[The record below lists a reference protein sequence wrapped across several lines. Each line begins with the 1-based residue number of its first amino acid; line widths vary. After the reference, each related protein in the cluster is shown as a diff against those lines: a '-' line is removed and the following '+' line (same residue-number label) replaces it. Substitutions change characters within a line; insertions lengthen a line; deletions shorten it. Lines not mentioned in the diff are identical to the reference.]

1 MNARIVRLGEVAE
14 FVRGVTYKP
23 VDVTTA
29 DDPHGIPCLRTKNIQ
44 ELLDDDDL
52 VYIPR
57 HRIKP
62 SKIIREGDIL
72 VSSANSWN
80 LVGKCSW
87 ISSLGYDA
95 TFGGFTSVL
104 RGDESVVFRRYLYH
118 WFSSPKVQQLARSF
132 GKQTTNISNL
142 NQERCLDLEIP
153 LPPLDEQKRIAAIL
167 DKGDALRAK
176 RRQAVALLDSLTQS
190 IFLEMFGDL
199 TSGTKK
205 WPSLPLREIAE
216 VGSGITKGRKLNSTE
231 AIEVPY
237 LAVANVQDKALNLT
251 TVKTIE
257 ATPSEIGRY
266 RLETNDLLLTEGGDP
281 DKLGRGTLWRGE
293 LPLAIHQNHIFR
305 VRFVSSRI
313 EPLFANWL
321 IGSAYGKNF
330 FLKSA
335 KQTTGI
341 ASINKSQLS
350 DFPMIVPPL
359 DLQRSFVK
367 RAETISTQMGAQ
379 VAHMGSLGRA
389 FAVLQSLAFRGE
401 I

>member
-1 MNARIVRLGEVAE
+1 MSARLVPIGDVVERTSTWNPLNEPGSE
-14 FVRGVTYKP
+14 FDYIDLSAVDQDTKRILKP
-23 VDVTTA
+23 NR
-29 DDPHGIPCLRTKNIQ
+29 LRTSEAPSRARQ
-44 ELLDDDDL
+44 L
-52 VYIPR
+52 VAA
-57 HRIKP
+57 
-62 SKIIREGDIL
+62 GDVL
-72 VSSANSWN
+72 VSTVRPN
-80 LVGKCSW
+80 LNGVAKIAKCHHGMTAS
-87 ISSLGYDA
+87 
-95 TFGGFTSVL
+95 TGFCVL
-104 RGDESVVFRRYLYH
+104 RPTPTKLHGGYLFQWVKSQEFIKDMVRKATGASYPAVSDRIIKESL
-118 WFSSPKVQQLARSF
+118 
-132 GKQTTNISNL
+132 
-142 NQERCLDLEIP
+142 IP

-167 DKGDALRAK
+167 DKADELRAK
-176 RRQAVALLDSLTQS
+176 RRHAVALLDSLTQS

-199 TSGTKK
+199 TTGTIK
-205 WPSLPLREIAE
+205 WSSLRLRDIAE

-257 ATPSEIGRY
+257 ATPSEIRRY

-293 LPLAIHQNHIFR
+293 LPLALHQNHIFR
-305 VRFVSSRI
+305 VRFVSSGI
-313 EPLFANWL
+313 EPLFANWV
-321 IGSAYGKNF
+321 IGSAYGKSF

-367 RAETISTQMGAQ
+367 RAESISTQMGAQ
-379 VAHMGSLGRA
+379 VAHMVSLDRG
-389 FAVLQSLAFRGE
+389 FAALQSLAFRGE

>member
-1 MNARIVRLGEVAE
+1 MSGSAFLGELVDFYSGVGFPTEFQGIAEGELPFAKVSDISNALQDGERTISTASNYIDNDVA
-14 FVRGVTYKP
+14 RRLRAKP
-23 VDVTTA
+23 FPKGTIVFA
-29 DDPHGIPCLRTKNIQ
+29 KIGEAIRKN
-44 ELLDDDDL
+44 
-52 VYIPR
+52 R
-57 HRIKP
+57 RA
-62 SKIIREGDIL
+62 
-72 VSSANSWN
+72 VSSREMLFDNNVMGIYPKAKTVDANYLIRFLDTVDFYKLANSTT
-80 LVGKCSW
+80 VP
-87 ISSLGYDA
+87 SLRK
-95 TFGGFTSVL
+95 SVL
-104 RGDESVVFRRYLYH
+104 SELR
-118 WFSSPKVQQLARSF
+118 
-132 GKQTTNISNL
+132 
-142 NQERCLDLEIP
+142 IP

-167 DKGDALRAK
+167 DKADALRAK
-176 RRQAVALLDSLTQS
+176 RRQTIALLDSLTQS

-199 TSGTKK
+199 TTGTRK
-205 WPSLPLREIAE
+205 WPILALREIAE
-216 VGSGITKGRKLNSTE
+216 IGSGITKGRKLNSKE

-257 ATPSEIGRY
+257 ATWSEIERY
-266 RLETNDLLLTEGGDP
+266 KLEINDLLLTEGGDP

-293 LPLAIHQNHIFR
+293 LPLAIHQNHIFK

-313 EPLFANWL
+313 EPLYANWL

-359 DLQRSFVK
+359 ALQRSFVE
-367 RAETISTQMGAQ
+367 RAETISTKMGAHL
-379 VAHMGSLGRA
+379 AHMESLNRA
-389 FAVLQSLAFRGE
+389 FAAIQTLAFRGE